1 MDPIEVVVPERFKF
15 LTPVEAALLRV
26 GSSGDGGYVVGR
38 ESLRRTN
45 CLLSLGIATDWSFD
59 SDFLRHR
66 PMIRYIACD
75 RGSGTLVHL
84 AGALRNLARPRGWR
98 AANKSLSTALRFFL
112 HVPPWSRRRKFV
124 RKWIRAKIEDAKR
137 DLRWS
142 DVLDLL
148 ATSSPIFLKMDI
160 EGGEYEL
167 ISEIAVRESA
177 SPRTFAGLCIEFH
190 DIRTRELE
198 FISSVNIL
206 LEHFAIVHLH
216 ANNCVALS
224 GDFPEVLEITFAA
237 KADAST
243 TRVLKLPNQA
253 LDAPNDS
260 SAQDFSLQ
268 FLE

>member
-1 MDPIEVVVPERFKF
+1 MEPIEVVVPERFRL

-45 CLLSLGIATDWSFD
+45 GLLSLGIATDWSFD
-59 SDFLRHR
+59 SDFLRYR
-66 PMIRYIACD
+66 PMIRYVACD

-84 AGALRNLARPRGWR
+84 ASALRNVIRPRGWR
-98 AANKSLSTALRFFL
+98 AANVSLATALRFFL

-124 RKWIRAKIEDAKR
+124 RKWIRENTEDAQR
-137 DLRWS
+137 DFRWS
-142 DVLDLL
+142 DLLDLL
-148 ATSSPIFLKMDI
+148 ATSTPIFLKMDI

-167 ISEIAVRESA
+167 ISEIVDRESA
-177 SPRTFAGLCIEFH
+177 SPLTFAGLCIEFH
-190 DIRTRELE
+190 DIRTRESE
-198 FISSVNIL
+198 FLSCVSVL

-224 GDFPEVLEITFAA
+224 GDFPEVLEITFAP

-243 TRVLKLPNQA
+243 TRVLKLPNPA

-260 SAQDFSLQ
+260 SAQDFSLH
-268 FLE
+268 FA